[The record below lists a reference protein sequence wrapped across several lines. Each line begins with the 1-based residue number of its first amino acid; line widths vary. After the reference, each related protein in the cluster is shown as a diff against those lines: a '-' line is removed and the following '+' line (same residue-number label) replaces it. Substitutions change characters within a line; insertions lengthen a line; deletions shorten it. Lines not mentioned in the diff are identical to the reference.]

1 VPGPT
6 ARPSWPSRTG
16 ASTGPRSKTPG
27 FFSRTM
33 PGGGTIRFW
42 REKLAGYKK
51 YHQIVK
57 TIKMV
62 TLAKYRQT
70 VIRTR
75 IRDQTLR
82 YTRKA
87 LDTKTPN
94 EQEVIEKS
102 ECLLYVPVTTNRGSC
117 GALNTNMVRYLQ
129 EAENSKMTIISVG
142 KKALDALSK
151 IFNDRYRRTILH
163 DMKQA
168 MSFQYAAYIMDH
180 MNTVKWDRAQVIYN
194 RYHGASTQKLAVFNI
209 PKFADWK
216 AKIEEESAGDGKIE
230 EEGLLQNLPMK
241 TALGELEENALEDF
255 YNFHSCLA
263 VLNAV
268 SENELSEYAARIIAV
283 ENQLGN
289 ITGLMQMAD
298 YTYNKTRKELI
309 TAELLE
315 IIGTMTAMNSGRKT
329 GLKKAEFW
337 KTE

>member
-1 VPGPT
+1 
-6 ARPSWPSRTG
+6 
-16 ASTGPRSKTPG
+16 
-27 FFSRTM
+27 M

-42 REKLAGYKK
+42 REKLEGYRK

-70 VIRTR
+70 VVRTR

-82 YTRKA
+82 YTRKV
-87 LDTKTPN
+87 LDMRTPD
-94 EQEVIEKS
+94 EQEVIEKA
-102 ECLLYVPVTTNRGSC
+102 ECLLYVPITTNRGSC

-129 EAENSKMTIISVG
+129 EVENPKMTIISVG
-142 KKALDALSK
+142 KKALDAMTK
-151 IFNDRYRRTILH
+151 VFPYTYRRTILN

-168 MSFQYAAYIMDH
+168 MSFQFAAYVMDH
-180 MNTVKWDRAQVIYN
+180 MKTVSWDRAQIVYN
-194 RYHGASTQKLAVFNI
+194 RYHGASSQKLAVFNI
-209 PKFADWK
+209 PKFEDWK
-216 AKIEEESAGDGKIE
+216 EKIEEDSAGDGKIE

-241 TALGELEENALEDF
+241 TALGELEETAIADF
-255 YNFHSCLA
+255 YDFHTCLA
-263 VLNAV
+263 VLNAI
-268 SENELSEYAARIIAV
+268 SENELSEYAARIVAV

-289 ITGLMQMAD
+289 ITGLMQLAD

-315 IIGTMTAMNSGRKT
+315 IIGTMTAMNAGKKV

-337 KTE
+337 K